1 MPRHITVYFNQLGR
15 RSNRKP
21 TSFDPEMYSFLTY
34 CRIEKPYVREFLS
47 EFISTFILMVIGES
61 AMVHLVLKG
70 VKDVFA
76 AVFCWGIA
84 IMLGLLT
91 GASNSGGHINPIVT
105 TGFASVGRFP
115 WTKVP
120 HYLLG
125 QYLGSFTACAL
136 VYANNRPLLNHF
148 DGGNRTI
155 LGPNGTGILW
165 TTFPDPNVPIGVC
178 VLDTVICSGLLMFG
192 ILVIIDKDNG
202 GVPNYL
208 HSYLIGLLVIAI
220 CWGVGSNCMAG
231 INPARDFPPRVFAT
245 LIGYE
250 DALSYRNFWWIP
262 MFVSHIGGTVGCYL
276 YELTIGVHK
285 PIKMAP
291 LAEITELK
299 EYSAEQH
306 TR

>member
-1 MPRHITVYFNQLGR
+1 MVRRDEQKRTYVPLLRNGLGR

-125 QYLGSFTACAL
+125 QYLGERKKEPKPFFQ
-136 VYANNRPLLNHF
+136 LL
-148 DGGNRTI
+148 D
-155 LGPNGTGILW
+155 
-165 TTFPDPNVPIGVC
+165 V
-178 VLDTVICSGLLMFG
+178 
-192 ILVIIDKDNG
+192 
-202 GVPNYL
+202 
-208 HSYLIGLLVIAI
+208 
-220 CWGVGSNCMAG
+220 
-231 INPARDFPPRVFAT
+231 
-245 LIGYE
+245 
-250 DALSYRNFWWIP
+250 
-262 MFVSHIGGTVGCYL
+262 
-276 YELTIGVHK
+276 
-285 PIKMAP
+285 
-291 LAEITELK
+291 
-299 EYSAEQH
+299 
-306 TR
+306 